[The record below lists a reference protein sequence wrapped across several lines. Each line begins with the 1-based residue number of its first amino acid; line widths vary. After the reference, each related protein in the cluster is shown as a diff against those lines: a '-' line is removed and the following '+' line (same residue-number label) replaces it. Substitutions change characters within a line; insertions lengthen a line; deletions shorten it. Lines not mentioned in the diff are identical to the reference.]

1 MIKLKSSG
9 DEPSTYS
16 VALLLGLGAA
26 DKHVYG
32 GTVPDRV
39 KQNRRRRNR
48 AARRSRRIN
57 H

>member
-1 MIKLKSSG
+1 MIDLTSSG
-9 DEPSTYS
+9 DEPSAYS
-16 VALLLGLGAA
+16 VAILFGLGAW
-26 DKHVYG
+26 DKHVYS
-32 GTVPDRV
+32 GTVPDHV